1 MSFFNTLLP
10 SSNGACAEARATRR
24 PPYEITENAEG
35 YDVAVALPGVAKE
48 GLEITDEAGE
58 LRISGKPAPRLPE
71 GRVALYRET
80 TDASFELV
88 LSHGNTIVPEKIQ
101 ADLVDGV
108 LHVKLSK
115 VESAKP
121 RKIAVA

>member
-1 MSFFNTLLP
+1 
-10 SSNGACAEARATRR
+10 
-24 PPYEITENAEG
+24 
-35 YDVAVALPGVAKE
+35 
-48 GLEITDEAGE
+48 
-58 LRISGKPAPRLPE
+58 
-71 GRVALYRET
+71 
-80 TDASFELV
+80 V
-88 LSHGNTIVPEKIQ
+88 LAHGNTIVPEKIQ

>member
-10 SSNGACAEARATRR
+10 SSNGTCTEASATRR
-24 PPYEITENAEG
+24 PAYEITETAEG
-35 YDVAVALPGVAKE
+35 YDVAVLLPGVTKD

-58 LRISGKPAPRLPE
+58 LRIAGKPAPRLPE

-80 TDASFELV
+80 SDASFELV
-88 LSHGNTIVPEKIQ
+88 LEHGNTIVPEKIQ
-101 ADLVDGV
+101 ADLADGV
-108 LHVKLSK
+108 LRVKLSK